1 MFAPYRRRGDT
12 VAASPISLTLNTA
25 TLGANSPPLGS
36 LRAATAAMY
45 SLALRAYAAVF
56 LMASARRI
64 DNSCEIV
71 DRSRQYIVVIEAV
84 FCGFIGDEMSALPML
99 AQATEVA
106 SEPNWV
112 LIGSIVGAFV
122 ILAIVLMFASKKR
135 LGADKTPDKAI
146 EDASGSKDSGAKALE
161 DKEQLSLAEIKVAK
175 REAVSADKSKE
186 ELRELRKE
194 RRAASQTDKAIHE
207 REEAEEKA
215 KETAESSTE
224 EKDDD
229 KKVEEKSET
238 EEKVQ
243 EEAVAS
249 ESDAKADEATDKGEE
264 KAEEKK
270 SDDPLGDLFGQSSS
284 DTGDVFASLFGSKNS
299 SLDIFGSS
307 DFDVDSAPKASNAT
321 VFPTLGSALIPLDD
335 LKKSAENSDSNP
347 LDELTKRLNEKAE
360 KKTPSYAKTNLARPK
375 SQNPLVL
382 PLWTMPNLKTTP
394 KRNPTPTR
402 RTQKPTSKK
411 PSRPNRTI
419 KKPSK

>member
-1 MFAPYRRRGDT
+1 MH
-12 VAASPISLTLNTA
+12 
-25 TLGANSPPLGS
+25 
-36 LRAATAAMY
+36 

-71 DRSRQYIVVIEAV
+71 DRSRQYIVVPEAV

-146 EDASGSKDSGAKALE
+146 EDASDSKDAGAKALE

-360 KKTPSYAKTNLARPK
+360 KKTLS
-375 SQNPLVL
+375 
-382 PLWTMPNLKTTP
+382 
-394 KRNPTPTR
+394 
-402 RTQKPTSKK
+402 
-411 PSRPNRTI
+411 
-419 KKPSK
+419 

>member
-1 MFAPYRRRGDT
+1 
-12 VAASPISLTLNTA
+12 
-25 TLGANSPPLGS
+25 
-36 LRAATAAMY
+36 
-45 SLALRAYAAVF
+45 
-56 LMASARRI
+56 
-64 DNSCEIV
+64 
-71 DRSRQYIVVIEAV
+71 
-84 FCGFIGDEMSALPML
+84 MSALPML

-146 EDASGSKDSGAKALE
+146 EDASGSKDAGAKALE

-207 REEAEEKA
+207 REEAEEK
-215 KETAESSTE
+215 
-224 EKDDD
+224 DD

-321 VFPTLGSALIPLDD
+321 VFPTLGSALIPLED

-360 KKTPSYAKTNLARPK
+360 KKTLS
-375 SQNPLVL
+375 
-382 PLWTMPNLKTTP
+382 
-394 KRNPTPTR
+394 
-402 RTQKPTSKK
+402 
-411 PSRPNRTI
+411 
-419 KKPSK
+419 

>member
-25 TLGANSPPLGS
+25 TLGANSPPGLITRRHRGYV
-36 LRAATAAMY
+36 LTGVACIR
-45 SLALRAYAAVF
+45 RGF

-71 DRSRQYIVVIEAV
+71 DRSRQYIVVMEAV

-146 EDASGSKDSGAKALE
+146 EDASGSKDAGAKALE

-215 KETAESSTE
+215 KEMAESSTE

-360 KKTPSYAKTNLARPK
+360 KKTLS
-375 SQNPLVL
+375 
-382 PLWTMPNLKTTP
+382 
-394 KRNPTPTR
+394 
-402 RTQKPTSKK
+402 
-411 PSRPNRTI
+411 
-419 KKPSK
+419 

>member
-25 TLGANSPPLGS
+25 TLGANSPPGLITRRHRGYV
-36 LRAATAAMY
+36 LTGVACIR
-45 SLALRAYAAVF
+45 RVF

-146 EDASGSKDSGAKALE
+146 EDASGSKDAGAKALE

-224 EKDDD
+224 EKDD

-307 DFDVDSAPKASNAT
+307 DFDVDDAPKASNAT
-321 VFPTLGSALIPLDD
+321 VFPTLGSALIPLED

-360 KKTPSYAKTNLARPK
+360 KKTLS
-375 SQNPLVL
+375 
-382 PLWTMPNLKTTP
+382 
-394 KRNPTPTR
+394 
-402 RTQKPTSKK
+402 
-411 PSRPNRTI
+411 
-419 KKPSK
+419 

>member
-1 MFAPYRRRGDT
+1 
-12 VAASPISLTLNTA
+12 
-25 TLGANSPPLGS
+25 
-36 LRAATAAMY
+36 
-45 SLALRAYAAVF
+45 
-56 LMASARRI
+56 
-64 DNSCEIV
+64 
-71 DRSRQYIVVIEAV
+71 
-84 FCGFIGDEMSALPML
+84 MSALPML

-106 SEPNWV
+106 SDPNWV

-122 ILAIVLMFASKKR
+122 ILAIVLMFAPKKR

-146 EDASGSKDSGAKALE
+146 EDASGSKDAGAKALE

-194 RRAASQTDKAIHE
+194 RRAASQTDKAIHD

-215 KETAESSTE
+215 
-224 EKDDD
+224 KDDD

-264 KAEEKK
+264 KVEEKK

-284 DTGDVFASLFGSKNS
+284 DTSDVFASLFGSKNS

-307 DFDVDSAPKASNAT
+307 DFDVDSAPKSSNAT

-335 LKKSAENSDSNP
+335 LKKSAENGDSNP

-360 KKTPSYAKTNLARPK
+360 KKTLS
-375 SQNPLVL
+375 
-382 PLWTMPNLKTTP
+382 
-394 KRNPTPTR
+394 
-402 RTQKPTSKK
+402 
-411 PSRPNRTI
+411 
-419 KKPSK
+419 

>member
-1 MFAPYRRRGDT
+1 
-12 VAASPISLTLNTA
+12 
-25 TLGANSPPLGS
+25 
-36 LRAATAAMY
+36 
-45 SLALRAYAAVF
+45 
-56 LMASARRI
+56 
-64 DNSCEIV
+64 
-71 DRSRQYIVVIEAV
+71 
-84 FCGFIGDEMSALPML
+84 MSALPML

-146 EDASGSKDSGAKALE
+146 EDASGSKDAGAKALE

-186 ELRELRKE
+186 EVRELRKE

-224 EKDDD
+224 EKDD

-321 VFPTLGSALIPLDD
+321 VFPTLGSALIPLED

-360 KKTPSYAKTNLARPK
+360 KKTLS
-375 SQNPLVL
+375 
-382 PLWTMPNLKTTP
+382 
-394 KRNPTPTR
+394 
-402 RTQKPTSKK
+402 
-411 PSRPNRTI
+411 
-419 KKPSK
+419 